1 MGEDRL
7 STVQDKAV
15 HTLTGLGITALQ
27 ARVYLAL
34 LKSGKA
40 TAKDIAKTSKVA
52 RQDTYRVL
60 SELHN
65 LGLIEKLI
73 DTPTKFKAIPI
84 EVVIAGLIERRK
96 KDSVRLEHDATE
108 MLQFF
113 ATSAEENNEQKD
125 EEYQFVIIK
134 ELQSR
139 LMSARKQIKET
150 KKSIS
155 VVTRWPFF
163 VTYTVNSTEEIIKA
177 LKRGVNFRIV
187 TQKPEQVEPLP
198 EDLQTLRKYPLFQV
212 KYATSL
218 PSSIIATFDKRL
230 VNISIISDTN
240 PSESPLLESNNQ
252 SLIELAQNYF
262 EVMWTHAR

>member
-1 MGEDRL
+1 M
-7 STVQDKAV
+7 STVQDKAI
-15 HTLTGLGITALQ
+15 HTLTGLGITVLQ

-34 LKSGKA
+34 LKSGKT
-40 TAKDIAKTSKVA
+40 TAKDLAKTSKVA

-84 EVVIAGLIERRK
+84 EVVIAELVERRK
-96 KDSVRLEHDATE
+96 KDSSRLEKDAAE
-108 MLQFF
+108 MLQSFS
-113 ATSAEENNEQKD
+113 TPVEENNELED

-139 LMSARKQIKET
+139 MMRVRKQITET
-150 KKSIS
+150 EKGIC

-163 VTYTVNSTEEIIKA
+163 VTYTINSTEEIIKA
-177 LKRGVNFRIV
+177 LKRGVNIRIV
-187 TQKPEQVEPLP
+187 TQKPEQVEPLS
-198 EDLQTLRKYPLFQV
+198 EDLQTLMKYPLFQV

-218 PSSIIATFDKRL
+218 PPSIVATFDKKE

-240 PSESPLLESNNQ
+240 PSESPLLQSNNQ

-262 EVMWTHAR
+262 EVMWTHAQ

>member
-1 MGEDRL
+1 M
-7 STVQDKAV
+7 
-15 HTLTGLGITALQ
+15 GITVLQ

-34 LKSGKA
+34 LKSGK
-40 TAKDIAKTSKVA
+40 TTVKDLAKTSKVA

-73 DTPTKFKAIPI
+73 DAPTKFKAIPI
-84 EVVIAGLIERRK
+84 EVVVAELIERRK
-96 KDSVRLEHDATE
+96 KDSIRLEQDATE
-108 MLQFF
+108 MLQSF
-113 ATSAEENNEQKD
+113 AELVEDSDEPKD

-139 LMSARKQIKET
+139 LMRARKQIEET
-150 KKSIS
+150 KKSIC

-163 VTYTVNSTEEIIKA
+163 VTYSVNSTEEIIKA
-177 LKRGVNFRIV
+177 LKRGVSIRIV
-187 TQKPEQVEPLP
+187 TQKPEGVEPLP
-198 EDLQTLRKYPLFQV
+198 EDLQILMKYPLFQV
-212 KYATSL
+212 KYAASL
-218 PSSIIATFDKRL
+218 PSSIAATFDKRA
-230 VNISIISDTN
+230 VNISIISGTN

-262 EVMWTHAR
+262 EVMWTHAQ

>member
-1 MGEDRL
+1 M
-7 STVQDKAV
+7 STVQDKAI
-15 HTLTGLGITALQ
+15 HTLTGLGITVLQ

-34 LKSGKA
+34 LKSGKT
-40 TAKDIAKTSKVA
+40 TAKDLAKTSKVA

-84 EVVIAGLIERRK
+84 EVVIAELVERRK
-96 KDSVRLEHDATE
+96 KDSSRLEKDAAE
-108 MLQFF
+108 MLQSFS
-113 ATSAEENNEQKD
+113 TPVEENNELED

-139 LMSARKQIKET
+139 MMRVRKQITET
-150 KKSIS
+150 KKSIC

-163 VTYTVNSTEEIIKA
+163 VTYTINSTEEIIKA
-177 LKRGVNFRIV
+177 LKRGVNIRIV
-187 TQKPEQVEPLP
+187 TQKPEQVEPLS
-198 EDLQTLRKYPLFQV
+198 EDLQTLMKYPLFQV

-218 PSSIIATFDKRL
+218 PPSIVATFDKKE

-240 PSESPLLESNNQ
+240 PSESPLLQSNNQ

-262 EVMWTHAR
+262 EVMWTHAQ